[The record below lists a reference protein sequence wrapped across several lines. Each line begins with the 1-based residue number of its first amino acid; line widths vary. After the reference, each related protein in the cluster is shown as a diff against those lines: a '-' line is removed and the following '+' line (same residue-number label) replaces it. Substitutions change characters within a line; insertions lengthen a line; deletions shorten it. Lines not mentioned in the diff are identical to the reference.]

1 MIPPGVVRR
10 YVLIQLLGFVAF
22 VGFLILLRIWIG
34 IPVWLLIVLCVLWIA
49 KDVALFPF
57 VWQAYDWGSGQKT
70 SPMVGMEGYALSE
83 LDPEGYVEVRGER
96 WKAQRKPGENQ
107 LRTGDKIRV
116 VDMAGLKL
124 IVEHAGRS
132 RDTSDEESR
141 ET

>member
-10 YVLIQLLGFVAF
+10 YVLIQLLGLVA
-22 VGFLILLRIWIG
+22 VAGVLILIRIWIG
-34 IPVWLLIVLCVLWIA
+34 LPVWLLIVLCVLWIA

-70 SPMVGMEGYALSE
+70 SPMVGMEGYVLSE

-96 WKAQRKPGENQ
+96 WKAERRPGETQ

-116 VDMAGLKL
+116 IDMAGLKL
-124 IVEHAGRS
+124 IVEHAGHSGNR
-132 RDTSDEESR
+132 SDEESR
-141 ET
+141 GT